1 MITISVEFLN
11 TNWKKLVDNKTLPII
26 LSEWDDGET
35 YVLSSMGVCP
45 SRKEI
50 YGAIVLGERE
60 TTEFKAVVQLIQV
73 ANEKGSY
80 VSPTGESYKA
90 IAYLNNE
97 EKTKKENVKTCI
109 VNVGCELSARNR
121 GLIETD
127 ILKDSSVL
135 IVGLGTGGIQIAIDL
150 AKCGVGR
157 FHLIDPD
164 RLEIGNISRHHA
176 GLSHIGRK
184 KVLVARDLLLE
195 KNPKVSVF
203 SYPIKADESRMSE
216 IQKIV
221 DEVDVVICATDNRE
235 SKLLINSICVTSK
248 KIVFFAGAF
257 RRAYGGQILRVYPE
271 KTACYHCFLLGMP
284 DVETDR
290 EISSATNAGDIAYSD
305 MPVAIEPGLAIDVEP
320 IGTMTS
326 KLVLQEL
333 IKDKQSTLHILDK
346 DFTANWYL
354 WLNRPEPGTKY
365 TLLSPLS
372 ELSDKMT
379 ILRWYGVEFS
389 KDDACPT
396 CGNFEKVLREQYG
409 LEPNENALPESS
421 VLPPDIQL

>member
-1 MITISVEFLN
+1 MITIPAEFLN
-11 TNWKKLVDNKTLPII
+11 TNWKKLVNNKMLPII
-26 LSEWDDGET
+26 LSEWDDGDT
-35 YVLSSMGVCP
+35 YVLSSMGACP
-45 SRKEI
+45 SQKEI
-50 YGAIVLGERE
+50 YGVIVLGERE
-60 TTEFKAVVQLIQV
+60 IKEHKAVIQLIQV
-73 ANEKGSY
+73 ANGKGSDY

-90 IAYLNNE
+90 VSYLNE
-97 EKTKKENVKTCI
+97 ETTKKENVRTYI
-109 VNVGCELSARNR
+109 VNVGCELSARNH

-127 ILKDSSVL
+127 LLKNSSVL
-135 IVGLGTGGIQIAIDL
+135 IVGLGTGGIQIAINL
-150 AKCGVGR
+150 AKCGVGS

-164 RLEIGNISRHHA
+164 RLEIGNICRHHA

-195 KNPKVSVF
+195 KNPEVSVF
-203 SYPIKADESRMSE
+203 PYPIKADESRRSE

-221 DEVDVVICATDNRE
+221 SDVDVVICATDNRE
-235 SKLLINSICVTSK
+235 SKMLINSICVATN
-248 KIVFFAGAF
+248 KIVFFSGAF
-257 RRAYGGQILRVYPE
+257 RRAYGGQILRVYPG

-284 DVETDR
+284 DVETDQ
-290 EISSATNAGDIAYSD
+290 EISSVTNAEDIAYSD
-305 MPVAIEPGLAIDVEP
+305 MPVPIEPGLAIDVEP

-333 IKDKQSTLHILDK
+333 IKDKKSTLHILDK

-354 WLNRPEPGTKY
+354 WVNRPEPGTKY
-365 TLLSPLS
+365 TSLSPLS

-396 CGNFEKVLREQYG
+396 CGNFEKVLSEQYG
-409 LEPNENALPESS
+409 LEPNESALPESS
-421 VLPPDIQL
+421 SPPPDINL